1 MRVRV
6 LGVDLGNR
14 RIGLALS
21 DELGVI
27 AGPHGT
33 INRSG
38 DPTIDHRAILEA
50 ASNAGA
56 QRVVVGL
63 PLSLSGQLGPAA
75 RMTLEEVEDLSALA
89 ALAHPPIEVETYD
102 ERFTTVTAQAA
113 LAEAKVKRGERRKI
127 VDKVAAAVMLQ
138 AYLDAHR

>member
-27 AGPHGT
+27 AGPHDT

-38 DPTIDHRAILEA
+38 DPTTDHRAIVEA

-63 PLSLSGQLGPAA
+63 PLSLSGELGPAA
-75 RMTLEEVEDLSALA
+75 RMTLEEVEDLSTLA

>member
-1 MRVRV
+1 MRARV

-21 DELGVI
+21 DELGII

-33 INRSG
+33 IIRSG
-38 DPTIDHRAILEA
+38 DPATDHREILEA
-50 ASNAGA
+50 AANAGA

-63 PLSLSGQLGPAA
+63 PLSLSGALGPAA
-75 RMTLEEVEDLSALA
+75 RMTLEEVEQLSALA
-89 ALAHPPIEVETYD
+89 ALASPPIEVETYD

-113 LAEAKVKRGERRKI
+113 LAGAKVKRGARRKI

-138 AYLDAHR
+138 AYLDAHK